1 VNSLREEKQERD
13 DAQKS
18 QSSSGGEGHG
28 FLSSLISAKK
38 QSVVLTSRGS
48 EQRLSLK
55 SMNFLEDLLR
65 KSIPEL
71 SKRFVERRRPVPKGL
86 LEALDVDRRQG
97 AQQLAKRIRER
108 YRENRSEGQRL
119 HFLLRFE
126 IELWAQGYGFVAG
139 VDEAGMAPL
148 AGPVVAGAVI
158 LPQNYKLRGLND
170 SKKILDPEKRDELA
184 IQIKQDAICW
194 SVGVAEVEEID
205 KINIYHAGL
214 LAMRRAVEGL
224 SAKPDFILVDAR
236 KIPHCDTPQRGII
249 RGDALSASI
258 AAASI
263 IAKTTR
269 DAHML
274 ELDQQYS
281 GYGLASHKG
290 YPTPEHCHALKSLGA
305 LPIHRRSFA
314 RVREALGLDPV
325 QSDLFPAPIEETM
338 VAAESFEVGD
348 SFTVEESLQVTSSDG
363 FITERVQTEA
373 EV

>member
-1 VNSLREEKQERD
+1 MSVEKTAQVLLRDSGFVVRNP
-13 DAQKS
+13 S
-18 QSSSGGEGHG
+18 QSNFE
-28 FLSSLISAKK
+28 
-38 QSVVLTSRGS
+38 VMGS
-48 EQRLSLK
+48 
-55 SMNFLEDLLR
+55 LEDLLK

-71 SKRFVERRRPVPKGL
+71 SEVFVRRQRRVPKGL
-86 LEALDVDRRQG
+86 LEALEVDPRHG
-97 AQQLAKRIRER
+97 AHQLARRIRER

-126 IELWAQGYGFVAG
+126 IELWSQGYAMIAG

-170 SKKILDPEKRDELA
+170 SKKILDPERRDELA
-184 IQIKQDAICW
+184 VQIKQDALCW
-194 SVGVAEVEEID
+194 SVGIAEVEEID

-214 LAMRRAVEGL
+214 LAMQRAVQGL
-224 SAKPDFILVDAR
+224 SAQPDFILVDAR
-236 KIPHCDTPQRGII
+236 KIPNCQTPQRGII

-274 ELDQQYS
+274 ELDQIYS
-281 GYGLASHKG
+281 GYGLATHKG
-290 YPTPEHCHALKSLGA
+290 YPTPEHCRALKDLGA

-314 RVREALGLDPV
+314 RVRQALGLDLI
-325 QSDLFPAPIEETM
+325 QAELFTTDEPIPEELTM
-338 VAAESFEVGD
+338 E
-348 SFTVEESLQVTSSDG
+348 TS
-363 FITERVQTEA
+363 A
-373 EV
+373 

>member
-1 VNSLREEKQERD
+1 M
-13 DAQKS
+13 
-18 QSSSGGEGHG
+18 SS
-28 FLSSLISAKK
+28 
-38 QSVVLTSRGS
+38 
-48 EQRLSLK
+48 
-55 SMNFLEDLLR
+55 LEDLLN

-71 SKRFVERRRPVPKGL
+71 SDIFVRRQRRVPKGL
-86 LEALDVDRRQG
+86 LEALEVDRRQG
-97 AQQLAKRIRER
+97 AHQLAKRIRGR

-126 IELWAQGYGFVAG
+126 IELWSQGYGMVAG

-184 IQIKQDAICW
+184 QQIKQDAICW
-194 SVGVAEVEEID
+194 AAGIAEVEEID

-214 LAMRRAVEGL
+214 LAMQRAVQGL
-224 SAKPDFILVDAR
+224 SSSPDFILVDAR
-236 KIPHCDTPQRGII
+236 KIPNCQTPQRGII

-269 DAHML
+269 DALML
-274 ELDQQYS
+274 QLDQVYS
-281 GYGLASHKG
+281 GYGLATHKG
-290 YPTPEHCHALKSLGA
+290 YPTPEHCRALKTLGA

-314 RVREALGLDPV
+314 RVREALGLDPI
-325 QSDLFPAPIEETM
+325 QTELF
-338 VAAESFEVGD
+338 AAE
-348 SFTVEESLQVTSSDG
+348 EEIAMETS
-363 FITERVQTEA
+363 A
-373 EV
+373 

>member
-1 VNSLREEKQERD
+1 M
-13 DAQKS
+13 
-18 QSSSGGEGHG
+18 
-28 FLSSLISAKK
+28 SSL
-38 QSVVLTSRGS
+38 
-48 EQRLSLK
+48 EH
-55 SMNFLEDLLR
+55 LLN

-71 SKRFVERRRPVPKGL
+71 SDIFVRRQRRVPKGL
-86 LEALDVDRRQG
+86 LEALEVDRRQG
-97 AQQLAKRIRER
+97 AHQLAKRIRER

-126 IELWAQGYGFVAG
+126 IELWSQGYGMIAG

-184 IQIKQDAICW
+184 QQIKQDALCW
-194 SVGVAEVEEID
+194 AAGIAEVEEID

-214 LAMRRAVEGL
+214 LAMQRAVLGL
-224 SAKPDFILVDAR
+224 SSTPDFILVDAR
-236 KIPHCDTPQRGII
+236 KIPNCQTPQRGII

-269 DAHML
+269 DALML
-274 ELDQQYS
+274 ELDQIYS
-281 GYGLASHKG
+281 GYGLATHKG
-290 YPTPEHCHALKSLGA
+290 YPTPEHCQALKTLGA

-314 RVREALGLDPV
+314 RVRAALGLDPI
-325 QSDLFPAPIEETM
+325 QTELFATE
-338 VAAESFEVGD
+338 EVGQD
-348 SFTVEESLQVTSSDG
+348 LQDFAGLADG
-363 FITERVQTEA
+363 FANRVQEEA